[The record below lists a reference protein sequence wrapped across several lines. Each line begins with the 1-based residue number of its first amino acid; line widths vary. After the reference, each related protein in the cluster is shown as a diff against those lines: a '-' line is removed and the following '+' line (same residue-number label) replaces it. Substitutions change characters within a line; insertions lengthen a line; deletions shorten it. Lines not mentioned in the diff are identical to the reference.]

1 MTDYQFFILVYAVLA
16 WLVDHAWHF
25 LFVVW
30 ALFVGF
36 ALYAIAIHLA
46 EIKSLLASQINWER
60 DREERYRK

>member
-1 MTDYQFFILVYAVLA
+1 MTDEQFLLIVFSILA

-25 LFVVW
+25 LFAVW
-30 ALFVGF
+30 GLFVGF

-46 EIKSLLASQINWER
+46 EMKSLLASQINWER

>member
-1 MTDYQFFILVYAVLA
+1 MTDEQFLLIIFGVLS
-16 WLVDHAWHF
+16 WLVDYVWHF
-25 LFVVW
+25 LFVIW

-36 ALYAIAIHLA
+36 ALYAIALHLT

>member
-60 DREERYRK
+60 DRDERYRE